1 MSTPTLAMRPA
12 DRVLDPADLGGARC
26 TRHSFARTLLRRAAE
41 RGWRVGTERFDV
53 DDHGRGT
60 VVYRVEAEGHV
71 WRFVAFSNEIPEA
84 ARTDRVVAEA
94 WDITGALVEGGLDEA
109 RIERLRAEV
118 PRQEAGRAD
127 AGTIIWTRAN
137 RSARFF
143 DYVVDRLAAGRQ
155 PDAGV
160 LGSAP
165 YVLRSTAFY
174 SNGKFG
180 LADFERF
187 DAEHPLGVPYRAH
200 MLTAWLLRELAYDLV
215 EHCARRRDPDAAR
228 LTGAWRRH
236 LGLGNATGLGMV
248 PYVVNHPAVLDAW
261 VQLRERALAS
271 VLAREVPAGHPD
283 VARVVAL
290 LGRAR
295 DHLAAQVDLATA
307 PYPTGPEVA
316 ATISEVLALAEE
328 LAACGTVAG
337 ISATQPWRALHEAAE
352 RRGPECRGIVASV
365 LSELCDPAV
374 DSAIEAALRV
384 DETSRVRP
392 SMSCGEVAR
401 LLDEHYAWC
410 DDLGADAP
418 DAEHHF
424 WFSSANNEEPRRAV
438 STVDPG
444 EPVQHRVDV
453 VRQVRAL
460 RRALAAPD
468 ADAEQPVAVLLA
480 RAPSLR
486 QVVARVQRAASLTY
500 PEVHDNL
507 LARDFLPLNVQR
519 FQLAVYGMENFSPQ
533 STDWLRVTLFSGAP
547 RVGEL
552 ADGTVDDDW
561 IFVPR
566 PTERSDDVAPA

>member
-1 MSTPTLAMRPA
+1 MSTATLPMRPA
-12 DRVLDPADLGGARC
+12 GEVLDPADLGGARC
-26 TRHSFARTLLRRAAE
+26 TRHSFARTLLRRAAAY
-41 RGWRVGTERFDV
+41 GWRVATERFDV

-60 VVYRVEAEGHV
+60 VVYRVAAEGHV
-71 WRFVAFSNEIPEA
+71 WRFVAFSSEIAEA
-84 ARTDRVVAEA
+84 ERTDRVVAEA
-94 WDITGALVEGGLDEA
+94 WDITGALVEGDLDDA

-143 DYVVDRLAAGRQ
+143 DYVVDRLAAGEQ

-165 YVLRSTAFY
+165 YVVRSTAFY

-187 DAEHPLGVPYRAH
+187 GAEHPLGVPYRAH

-215 EHCARRRDPDAAR
+215 EHCARRRNPDAVR

-261 VQLRERALAS
+261 AQLRERALAS
-271 VLAREVPAGHPD
+271 VLGREVPAGHPD
-283 VARVVAL
+283 HARVVAL
-290 LGRAR
+290 LARAR
-295 DHLAAQVDLATA
+295 DYLAAQLDLATA

-316 ATISEVLALAEE
+316 ALVGEVLALAEE
-328 LAACGTVAG
+328 QAARPVAR
-337 ISATQPWRALHEAAE
+337 PWQALHDAAAL
-352 RRGPECRGIVASV
+352 RGPECRGVVASV
-365 LSELCDPAV
+365 LTELCDADV
-374 DSAIEAALRV
+374 DAEIEAALRV
-384 DETSRVRP
+384 DETSPVRAT
-392 SMSCGEVAR
+392 MTCAELTAI
-401 LLDEHYAWC
+401 LDDRYAWC
-410 DDLGADAP
+410 DGLDAGAP
-418 DAEHHF
+418 EAEHHF

-438 STVDPG
+438 AAVDPG

-453 VRQVRAL
+453 VRQVGAL
-460 RRALAAPD
+460 RGALAATD
-468 ADAEQPVAVLLA
+468 GDQPVAVLLA
-480 RAPSLR
+480 GAPQLR
-486 QVVARVQRAASLTY
+486 QVVARVQRAAALTF

-561 IFVPR
+561 IFTPR
-566 PTERSDDVAPA
+566 PTERNDDVAPA